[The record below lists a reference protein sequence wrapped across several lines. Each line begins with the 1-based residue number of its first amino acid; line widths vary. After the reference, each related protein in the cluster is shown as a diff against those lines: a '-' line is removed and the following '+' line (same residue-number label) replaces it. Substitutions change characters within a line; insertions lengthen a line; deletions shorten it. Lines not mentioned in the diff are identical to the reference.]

1 MNEAALVLA
10 RAFDAPSFVPVLARV
25 GGVVSFFPL
34 LGAEV
39 IPARFRIFLAAAL
52 AFMLRPFVPN
62 AALAPSASSFD
73 WIARIAFEL
82 LVGAALGFSS
92 QVALGAFEA
101 AGQLVGFQM
110 GLTLSG
116 VIDPVN
122 GEQTTALSTL
132 YRFLALVL
140 FFSLDGHHRFLL
152 ALRDSYAWIGG
163 AGVPGG
169 AFAHGA
175 IRISAEIFPLA
186 LRIAAPALVVSLIV
200 DVALLLAARALPQ
213 VNVLILGYPAKI
225 ALGLLAVAAGLVVLP
240 RLAGESLTLA
250 LQQAQGLSRALAG
263 GR

>member
-1 MNEAALVLA
+1 MTEAAALLL
-10 RAFDAPSFVPVLARV
+10 RAFDAPSFVLVLARV
-25 GGVVSFFPL
+25 GGVVTFFPL

-39 IPARFRIFLAAAL
+39 IPPRFRIFLAAAL
-52 AFMLRPFVPN
+52 AFLLRPLV
-62 AALAPSASSFD
+62 AQAPLSPGTSLLDAGG
-73 WIARIAFEL
+73 RIALEF
-82 LVGAALGFSS
+82 LVGAALGFST
-92 QVALGAFEA
+92 QVALSAFEA

-122 GEQTTALSTL
+122 GEQTTPISTL
-132 YRFLALVL
+132 YRFLAIVL
-140 FFSLDGHHRFLL
+140 YFSLDAHHAFLI
-152 ALRDSYAWIGG
+152 ALRDSYAWVGG
-163 AGVPGG
+163 MAAPGG

-213 VNVLILGYPAKI
+213 VNLLILGYPAKT
-225 ALGLLAVAAGLVVLP
+225 ALGLLAIAAGLVVLP
-240 RLAGESLTLA
+240 RVAGESLRFA
-250 LQQAQGLSRALAG
+250 LDEARHLTAALAS